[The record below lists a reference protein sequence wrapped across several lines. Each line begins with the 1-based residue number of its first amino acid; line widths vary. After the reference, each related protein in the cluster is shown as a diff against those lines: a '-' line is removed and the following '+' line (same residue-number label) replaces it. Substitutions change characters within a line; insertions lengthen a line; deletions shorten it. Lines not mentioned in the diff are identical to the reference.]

1 MAHSLGEGTSPQSL
15 YLRKLL
21 GGSAKVMLGSRVYLK
36 RDPSSL
42 RSWSPYLIVTGSSAD
57 TLLGL
62 VWHASWSSVISERLG
77 ETKKRE
83 KRINTATAEKGSIVL
98 CLALCW
104 QPVNL
109 FPYFPKFN
117 AENPAGLWGRL
128 GAVHSQHTGR
138 LWSYMRQGRSPSRT
152 LISLGCPVSSFE
164 PRRVRHVPPALGP
177 WVGTMDF
184 SSGF

>member
-1 MAHSLGEGTSPQSL
+1 MTEDQLACQTSPSNV
-15 YLRKLL
+15 
-21 GGSAKVMLGSRVYLK
+21 SAELPVTIKYGDQERRLEGFLFRYTL
-36 RDPSSL
+36 DPN
-42 RSWSPYLIVTGSSAD
+42 ITF
-57 TLLGL
+57 
-62 VWHASWSSVISERLG
+62 
-77 ETKKRE
+77 
-83 KRINTATAEKGSIVL
+83 AEKGSIVL

-128 GAVHSQHTGR
+128 GPVHSQHMGR